1 MDKSVLLLS
10 FQVDTFAIYYLS
22 HRLIKMASKMK
33 ELHQIND
40 DGCDLLGNICH
51 DGIAFQSRWDVIQ
64 SKLDLLK
71 ATHEQL
77 KASHEQLNASHDRI
91 KASLDRFAK
100 HVKVKI

>member
-1 MDKSVLLLS
+1 
-10 FQVDTFAIYYLS
+10 
-22 HRLIKMASKMK
+22 MK

-40 DGCDLLGNICH
+40 EVTTKDGCDLLGNICH
-51 DGIAFQSRWDVIQ
+51 DGIAFQSRWDAIQ